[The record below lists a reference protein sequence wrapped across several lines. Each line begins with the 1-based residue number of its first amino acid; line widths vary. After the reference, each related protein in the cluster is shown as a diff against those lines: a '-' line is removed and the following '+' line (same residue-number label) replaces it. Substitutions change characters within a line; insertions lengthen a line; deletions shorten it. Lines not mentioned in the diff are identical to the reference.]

1 MPDDHDTRAQPFGPR
16 GSNIVLPDHLQH
28 AGPGEAG
35 DDAGIG
41 KAQRDGGYQDL
52 GRFAPADL
60 IVEGTVGPDIEQLA
74 RDKDK
79 ERGDHEAGHAVADD
93 GGRARHIVDPGVLF
107 ERGEQPQRQADADRE
122 DQGGRAQLPKKQ
134 GRDLD
139 PPVDQRFAQ
148 VAVQD
153 AGDPQLVLLRQ
164 RQVEVEVMEQQGE
177 LAGVMRP
184 LRDERIPGEEGML
197 TDEDDG

>member
-1 MPDDHDTRAQPFGPR
+1 MAGTR
-16 GSNIVLPDHLQH
+16 IWV
-28 AGPGEAG
+28 
-35 DDAGIG
+35 
-41 KAQRDGGYQDL
+41 
-52 GRFAPADL
+52 
-60 IVEGTVGPDIEQLA
+60 VEGTVGPDIEQFA

-122 DQGGRAQLPKKQ
+122 DQGGRAQLQAGAELPNQQ

-164 RQVEVEVMEQQGE
+164 RQVEVEVMEQQSE